1 MLVRFNPVTTIFD
14 EIDSLIHSTADQ
26 LPTINTLQR
35 TGRFGAVSM
44 KESDDKVQ
52 VQIELPGV
60 IKKDVSVTVNNGVLT
75 IATERV
81 QPELK
86 DQEQWIR
93 NEIVYGKF
101 ERSLHMPYSIDVEH
115 VSATQE
121 NGILSIVLPK
131 HENAK
136 LKQISIR

>member
-101 ERSLHMPYSIDVEH
+101 ERSLQMPYSIDVEH